1 MGAIKWI
8 EWILSDQGAW
18 LCVAD
23 SSGESDS
30 SDDSDIEGEA
40 TSALFM
46 VSRFES
52 GIQFPGLFVDFASFD
67 FSNALIS
74 SCSEEAHP
82 T

>member
-1 MGAIKWI
+1 MHAC
-8 EWILSDQGAW
+8 
-18 LCVAD
+18 LCVTD

-46 VSRFES
+46 VSGLESRGHSPRF
-52 GIQFPGLFVDFASFD
+52 FVGFASFD
-67 FSNALIS
+67 FSNALVC
-74 SCSEEAHP
+74 SCSEKAHP